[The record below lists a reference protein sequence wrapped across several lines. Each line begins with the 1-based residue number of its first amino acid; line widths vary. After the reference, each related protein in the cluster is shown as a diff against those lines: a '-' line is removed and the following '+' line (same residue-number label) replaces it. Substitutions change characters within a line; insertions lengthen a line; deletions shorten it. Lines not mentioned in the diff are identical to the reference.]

1 MTIRVSDLRLYL
13 SCPRQVYFLSRGHE
27 LNEAI
32 TPEHIERLL
41 LKELAFQFPSLSQ
54 TESLP
59 KEVLLKER
67 FEESLRPKESGLVGF
82 SYSSVLAAQLDEVT
96 DRIRTI
102 YRNELRNI
110 SKVQLEEYKS
120 KIDVEMI
127 AAGLEK
133 GIGNS
138 GEKTIQQITPWKVQH
153 QLYSK
158 RFDMI
163 GCPDKIVQID
173 GELFPSI
180 IKTGN
185 KPEYGVWK
193 NDKLQ
198 LTAYVILVE
207 EEFDTIV
214 GRGLVEYCRYGD
226 FREVHIKHTD
236 RRKVLQIL
244 DKVQKI
250 KGGALPERSE
260 KAQCS
265 SCGFMELCRTK
276 SSLLSKFF

>member
-13 SCPRQVYFLSRGHE
+13 SCPRQVYFTSRGHE

-32 TPEHIERLL
+32 TPEHIEHLL
-41 LKELAFQFPSLSQ
+41 LKELAFRFPSLFQ

-59 KEVLLKER
+59 KE
-67 FEESLRPKESGLVGF
+67 SGLVGV
-82 SYSSVLAAQLDEVT
+82 SCSGALTAQLDEVA

-102 YRNELRNI
+102 YRNELKNL
-110 SKVQLEEYKS
+110 SEVQLEESKS
-120 KIDVEMI
+120 NIDVDLI
-127 AAGLEK
+127 ATGLEK
-133 GIGNS
+133 GVGNS
-138 GEKTIQQITPWKVQH
+138 REKLIQQITPWKVQH

-158 RFDMI
+158 RFDMM

-173 GELFPSI
+173 GEFFPSI

-198 LTAYVILVE
+198 LTAYAILIE

-214 GRGLVEYCRYGD
+214 RRGLVEYCRYGE
-226 FREVHIKHTD
+226 FREANIRHAD

-244 DKVQKI
+244 DKVKKI
-250 KGGALPERSE
+250 KGGALPDRTE
-260 KAQCS
+260 KVQCS
-265 SCGFMELCRTK
+265 SCGFIELCRAE

>member
-13 SCPRQVYFLSRGHE
+13 SCPRQVYFTSRGHE
-27 LNEAI
+27 RNEVI

-41 LKELAFQFPSLSQ
+41 LKELAFQFPSLFQ
-54 TESLP
+54 TEGLP
-59 KEVLLKER
+59 KEVFLK
-67 FEESLRPKESGLVGF
+67 KESELVGVP
-82 SYSSVLAAQLDEVT
+82 YSGVLAIQLDEVAN
-96 DRIRTI
+96 RIQTI
-102 YRNELRNI
+102 YRNELKDI
-110 SKVQLEEYKS
+110 SEVQLEEYKS
-120 KIDVEMI
+120 KIDVEII
-127 AAGLEK
+127 ATGLEK
-133 GIGNS
+133 GIDNS
-138 GEKTIQQITPWKVQH
+138 WEMLIQQITPWKVQH

-158 RFDMI
+158 RFDMT
-163 GCPDKIVQID
+163 GCPDKIIQID

-185 KPEYGVWK
+185 KPEYGIWK

-198 LTAYVILVE
+198 LTAYAILIE

-214 GRGLVEYCRYGD
+214 RRALVEYCRYGE
-226 FREVHIKHTD
+226 FREANIRHAD

-244 DKVQKI
+244 DKVKKI
-250 KGGALPERSE
+250 KDGALPERSE

-265 SCGFMELCRTK
+265 SCGFMELCRTE

>member
-13 SCPRQVYFLSRGHE
+13 SCPRQVYFISRGHE
-27 LNEAI
+27 HNEAI

-59 KEVLLKER
+59 KE
-67 FEESLRPKESGLVGF
+67 SGLVGV
-82 SYSSVLAAQLDEVT
+82 SYSGVLAAQLDEVT

-138 GEKTIQQITPWKVQH
+138 GEKIIQQITPWKVQH

-158 RFDMI
+158 RLDMI
-163 GCPDKIVQID
+163 GCPDKIVQIN

-198 LTAYVILVE
+198 LTAYAILVE

-214 GRGLVEYCRYGD
+214 GRGLVEYCRFGE

-265 SCGFMELCRTK
+265 SCGFMELCRTE